1 MLLLVILFLVLPFIV
16 FGAVAWRFG
25 SDSRDWRRSGEWDWL
40 QQHPLSDG
48 AGKHD

>member
-25 SDSRDWRRSGEWDWL
+25 ADSRDWRRSGEWDWL
-40 QQHPLSDG
+40 HHPLSDG
-48 AGKHD
+48 AGQHD